1 RAIYI
6 KNKTFFEK
14 NDYIHYKVAKPLQD
28 KGLTAFP
35 SLKKERQQIQK
46 VYIIYLKV
54 RKNMKIKLFKK
65 LPKESLKDFEEQ
77 VNEFMATVEV
87 VDVKITMAPAG
98 HSDNFGTVTH
108 TLVLYK

>member
-1 RAIYI
+1 
-6 KNKTFFEK
+6 
-14 NDYIHYKVAKPLQD
+14 
-28 KGLTAFP
+28 
-35 SLKKERQQIQK
+35 
-46 VYIIYLKV
+46 